1 MSNATYDKL
10 WKEAETLLAETTQ
23 ADVILQGAKPL
34 KDRKKAHNVVATLY
48 VKYSLICNK
57 LEECYEQ
64 MIQPQKRLLIK
75 KTLNA
80 SLGRVLELK
89 HELVNVDL
97 SEYNYY
103 DDVLIECGV
112 TPQEA
117 ELRVPRYF
125 RRERIMQIEERWTF
139 IENTLRNLGTLC
151 EIVAP
156 KPITEL
162 HAIRLIQVLQAT
174 TKLLIT
180 FDFYY
185 YRLVIIL
192 YFII

>member
-1 MSNATYDKL
+1 MSNTTYDEL
-10 WKEAETLLAETTQ
+10 WREAETLLAETIQ
-23 ADVILQGAKPL
+23 ADVILQSAKPL
-34 KDRKKAHNVVATLY
+34 KDRKKAHTVVSTLY

-57 LEECYEQ
+57 LEQCYEQ
-64 MIQPQKRLLIK
+64 VIQPQKRLLIK
-75 KTLNA
+75 RTLNA

-89 HELVNVDL
+89 HELVNIDL

-125 RRERIMQIEERWTF
+125 RRERITQIEERWTF
-139 IENTLRNLGTLC
+139 IENTLRNLGALC
-151 EIVAP
+151 EIVVP

-162 HAIRLIQVLQAT
+162 HAIRLIQVS
-174 TKLLIT
+174 
-180 FDFYY
+180 
-185 YRLVIIL
+185 
-192 YFII
+192 

>member
-1 MSNATYDKL
+1 MSNATYDEL
-10 WKEAETLLAETTQ
+10 WREAETLLAETIQ
-23 ADVILQGAKPL
+23 ADVVLQGAKPL
-34 KDRKKAHNVVATLY
+34 KDRKKAHNVVSTLY

-57 LEECYEQ
+57 LEQCYEQ
-64 MIQPQKRLLIK
+64 VIQPQKRLLIK
-75 KTLNA
+75 RTLNA

-117 ELRVPRYF
+117 ELRVPKYF

-139 IENTLRNLGTLC
+139 IENTLRNLGALC

-162 HAIRLIQVLQAT
+162 HAIRLIQVSWAS
-174 TKLLIT
+174 TKLAFT
-180 FDFYY
+180 FNFYH
-185 YRLVIIL
+185 YRLIIIL